1 MHAVVLVGGFG
12 TRLRPLTYSIP
23 KPLLP
28 VAHISMLERLMN
40 SLARGGVTHAVL
52 ALGFKPE
59 PFMAAFPDDMC
70 GSVQL
75 SYAVEDTPLDTAGA
89 IGFAARTAG
98 ISETFV
104 VANGDVLTD
113 LDIASLISF
122 HRQHGGEG
130 TISLTPVSDPS
141 QYGIVET
148 DENGRVLRFVEKPQ
162 PGMTTSNFASAGTY
176 VLEPSAL
183 ARMPG
188 DQKLSIERVVFP
200 QMVADQSLFAMWSA
214 DYWIDAGRPDTFIEA
229 NVHVAKRSAHAT
241 DAPIHPT
248 ATVAASAVII
258 DSVIGENATVSD
270 GSRIQHSVL
279 LPGAN
284 IGQGAVVIDSL
295 VMGKVGANSQ
305 VTNSIIGSTGVVG
318 DNEVS
323 NNASVPAHDPA
334 QVQEKSPEKSPE

>member
-28 VAHISMLERLMN
+28 VAHTSMLERLMN
-40 SLARGGVTHAVL
+40 SLALGGVTHAVL

-59 PFMAAFPDDMC
+59 PFRAAFPNDMC

-98 ISETFV
+98 INETFV

-122 HRQHGGEG
+122 HRQHGAEG

-141 QYGIVET
+141 QYGIVEI
-148 DENGRVLRFVEKPQ
+148 DASGRVERFVEKPQ
-162 PGMTTSNFASAGTY
+162 PGITTSNFASAGTY

-183 ARMPG
+183 VRMPG

-200 QMVADQSLFAMWSA
+200 AMVADKSLFAMSTD
-214 DYWIDAGRPDTFIEA
+214 DYWIDAGRPDTFISA
-229 NVHVAKRSAHAT
+229 NVHVSKRIAKAT

-248 ATVAASAVII
+248 STVAATAVIL
-258 DSVIGENATVSD
+258 DSVIGENATVLD
-270 GSRIQHSVL
+270 GARIEHSVL
-279 LPGAN
+279 LPGAHV
-284 IGQGAVVIDSL
+284 GQGAVIIDSL

-318 DNEVS
+318 QNEIC
-323 NNASVPAHDPA
+323 NNGSVPAHDPA
-334 QVQEKSPEKSPE
+334 LKPE

>member
-1 MHAVVLVGGFG
+1 
-12 TRLRPLTYSIP
+12 
-23 KPLLP
+23 
-28 VAHISMLERLMN
+28 
-40 SLARGGVTHAVL
+40 
-52 ALGFKPE
+52 
-59 PFMAAFPDDMC
+59 MAAFPNDMC

-122 HRQHGGEG
+122 HRQHGAEG

-141 QYGIVET
+141 QYGIVEI
-148 DENGRVLRFVEKPQ
+148 DARGCVERFVEKPQ

-183 ARMPG
+183 ERMPG

-200 QMVADQSLFAMWSA
+200 QMVADKSLFAMSTD
-214 DYWIDAGRPDTFIEA
+214 DYWIDAGRPDTFISA
-229 NVHVAKRSAHAT
+229 NVHVSKRVAKVT

-248 ATVAASAVII
+248 ANVAATAVIL
-258 DSVIGENATVSD
+258 DSVIGENATVLD
-270 GSRIQHSVL
+270 GAHITHSVL
-279 LPGAN
+279 LPGA
-284 IGQGAVVIDSL
+284 IVEQGAVIIDSL
-295 VMGKVGANSQ
+295 VMGMVGANSQ
-305 VTNSIIGSTGVVG
+305 VTGSIIGSTGVVG
-318 DNEVS
+318 QNEVC
-323 NNASVPAHDPA
+323 NNASVPAHDPTHK
-334 QVQEKSPEKSPE
+334 QE

>member
-28 VAHISMLERLMN
+28 VAHTSMLERLMN
-40 SLARGGVTHAVL
+40 SLALGGVTHAVL

-59 PFMAAFPDDMC
+59 PFMAAFPNDMC

-98 ISETFV
+98 INETFV

-122 HRQHGGEG
+122 HRQHGAEG

-141 QYGIVET
+141 QYGIVEI
-148 DENGRVLRFVEKPQ
+148 DASGRVERFVEKPQ
-162 PGMTTSNFASAGTY
+162 PGITTSNFASAGTY

-183 ARMPG
+183 VRMPG

-200 QMVADQSLFAMWSA
+200 AMVADKSLFAMSTD
-214 DYWIDAGRPDTFIEA
+214 DYWIDAGRPDTFISA
-229 NVHVAKRSAHAT
+229 NVHVSKRIAKAT

-248 ATVAASAVII
+248 STVAATAVIL
-258 DSVIGENATVSD
+258 DSVIGENATVLD
-270 GSRIQHSVL
+270 GARIEHSVL
-279 LPGAN
+279 LPGAHV
-284 IGQGAVVIDSL
+284 GQGAVIIDSL
-295 VMGKVGANSQ
+295 VMGEVGANSQ

-318 DNEVS
+318 QNEIC
-323 NNASVPAHDPA
+323 NNGSVPAHDPA
-334 QVQEKSPEKSPE
+334 LKPE

>member
-28 VAHISMLERLMN
+28 VAHTSMLERLMN
-40 SLARGGVTHAVL
+40 SLALGGVTHAVL

-59 PFMAAFPDDMC
+59 PFMAAFPNDMC

-98 ISETFV
+98 INETFV

-122 HRQHGGEG
+122 HRQHGAEG

-141 QYGIVET
+141 QYGIVEI
-148 DENGRVLRFVEKPQ
+148 DASGRVERFVEKPQ
-162 PGMTTSNFASAGTY
+162 PGITTSNFASAGTY

-183 ARMPG
+183 VRMPG

-200 QMVADQSLFAMWSA
+200 AMVADQSLFAMSTD
-214 DYWIDAGRPDTFIEA
+214 DYWIDAGRPDTFISA
-229 NVHVAKRSAHAT
+229 NVHVSKRIAKAT

-248 ATVAASAVII
+248 STVAATAVIL
-258 DSVIGENATVSD
+258 DSVIGENATVLD
-270 GSRIQHSVL
+270 GARIEHSVL
-279 LPGAN
+279 LPGAHV
-284 IGQGAVVIDSL
+284 GQGAVIIDSL

-318 DNEVS
+318 QNEIC
-323 NNASVPAHDPA
+323 NNGSVPAHDPA
-334 QVQEKSPEKSPE
+334 LKPE

>member
-28 VAHISMLERLMN
+28 VAHTSMLERLMN
-40 SLARGGVTHAVL
+40 SLALGGVTHAVL

-59 PFMAAFPDDMC
+59 PFMAAFPNDMC

-122 HRQHGGEG
+122 HRQHGAEG

-141 QYGIVET
+141 QYGIVEI
-148 DENGRVLRFVEKPQ
+148 DASGRVERFVEKPQ
-162 PGMTTSNFASAGTY
+162 PGITTSNFASAGTY

-183 ARMPG
+183 VRMPG

-200 QMVADQSLFAMWSA
+200 AMVADKSLFAMSTD
-214 DYWIDAGRPDTFIEA
+214 DYWIDAGRPDTFISA
-229 NVHVAKRSAHAT
+229 NVHVSKRIAKAT

-248 ATVAASAVII
+248 STVAATAVIL
-258 DSVIGENATVSD
+258 DSVIGENATVLD
-270 GSRIQHSVL
+270 GARIEHSVL
-279 LPGAN
+279 LPGAHV
-284 IGQGAVVIDSL
+284 GQGAVIIDSL

-318 DNEVS
+318 QNEIC
-323 NNASVPAHDPA
+323 NNGSVPAHDPA
-334 QVQEKSPEKSPE
+334 LKPE

>member
-28 VAHISMLERLMN
+28 VAHTSMLERLMN
-40 SLARGGVTHAVL
+40 SLALGGVTHAVL

-59 PFMAAFPDDMC
+59 PFMAAFPNDMC

-98 ISETFV
+98 INETFV

-122 HRQHGGEG
+122 HRQHGAEG

-141 QYGIVET
+141 QYGIVEI
-148 DENGRVLRFVEKPQ
+148 DASGRVERFVEKPQ
-162 PGMTTSNFASAGTY
+162 PGITTSNFASAGTY

-183 ARMPG
+183 VRMPG

-200 QMVADQSLFAMWSA
+200 AMVADKSLFAMSTN
-214 DYWIDAGRPDTFIEA
+214 DYWIDAGRPDTFISA
-229 NVHVAKRSAHAT
+229 NVHVSKQVAKAT

-248 ATVAASAVII
+248 ANVAATAVIL
-258 DSVIGENATVSD
+258 DSVIGENATVLD
-270 GSRIQHSVL
+270 GARIEHSVL
-279 LPGAN
+279 LPGAHV
-284 IGQGAVVIDSL
+284 GQGAVIIDSL

-318 DNEVS
+318 QDEMC
-323 NNASVPAHDPA
+323 NNGSVPAHDPA
-334 QVQEKSPEKSPE
+334 LKPE

>member
-1 MHAVVLVGGFG
+1 
-12 TRLRPLTYSIP
+12 
-23 KPLLP
+23 
-28 VAHISMLERLMN
+28 
-40 SLARGGVTHAVL
+40 
-52 ALGFKPE
+52 
-59 PFMAAFPDDMC
+59 MAAFPNDMC

-89 IGFAARTAG
+89 IGFAARTVG

-122 HRQHGGEG
+122 HRQHGAEG

-141 QYGIVET
+141 QYGIVEI
-148 DENGRVLRFVEKPQ
+148 DARGCVERFVEKPQ

-200 QMVADQSLFAMWSA
+200 QMVADKSLFAMSTD
-214 DYWIDAGRPDTFIEA
+214 DYWIDAGRPDTFISA
-229 NVHVAKRSAHAT
+229 NVHVSKRVVKET

-248 ATVAASAVII
+248 ANVAVTAVIL
-258 DSVIGENATVSD
+258 DSVVGENATVLD
-270 GSRIQHSVL
+270 GAHITHSVL
-279 LPGAN
+279 LPGA
-284 IGQGAVVIDSL
+284 IVEQGAVIIDSL
-295 VMGKVGANSQ
+295 VMGRVGANSQ
-305 VTNSIIGSTGVVG
+305 VTGSIIGSTGVVG
-318 DNEVS
+318 QNEMC
-323 NNASVPAHDPA
+323 NNASVPAHDPTP
-334 QVQEKSPEKSPE
+334 KPE

>member
-1 MHAVVLVGGFG
+1 
-12 TRLRPLTYSIP
+12 
-23 KPLLP
+23 
-28 VAHISMLERLMN
+28 MLERLMN
-40 SLARGGVTHAVL
+40 SLALGGVTHAVL

-59 PFMAAFPDDMC
+59 PFMAAFPNDMC

-122 HRQHGGEG
+122 HRQHGAEG

-141 QYGIVET
+141 QYGIVEI
-148 DENGRVLRFVEKPQ
+148 DARGCVERFVEKPQ

-183 ARMPG
+183 ERMPG

-200 QMVADQSLFAMWSA
+200 QMVADKSLFAMSTD
-214 DYWIDAGRPDTFIEA
+214 DYWIDAGRPDTFISA
-229 NVHVAKRSAHAT
+229 NVHVSKRVAKVT

-248 ATVAASAVII
+248 ANVAATAVIL
-258 DSVIGENATVSD
+258 DSVIGENATVLD
-270 GSRIQHSVL
+270 GAHITHSVL
-279 LPGAN
+279 LPGA
-284 IGQGAVVIDSL
+284 IVEQGAVIIDSL
-295 VMGKVGANSQ
+295 VMGMVGANSQ
-305 VTNSIIGSTGVVG
+305 VTGSIIGSTGVVG
-318 DNEVS
+318 QNEMC
-323 NNASVPAHDPA
+323 NNASVPAHDPTHK
-334 QVQEKSPEKSPE
+334 QE

>member
-1 MHAVVLVGGFG
+1 
-12 TRLRPLTYSIP
+12 
-23 KPLLP
+23 
-28 VAHISMLERLMN
+28 MLERLMN
-40 SLARGGVTHAVL
+40 SLALGGVTHAVL

-59 PFMAAFPDDMC
+59 PFIAAFPNDMC

-122 HRQHGGEG
+122 HRQHGAEG

-141 QYGIVET
+141 QYGIVEI
-148 DENGRVLRFVEKPQ
+148 DARGCVERFVEKPQ

-183 ARMPG
+183 ERMPG

-200 QMVADQSLFAMWSA
+200 QMVADKSLFAMSTD
-214 DYWIDAGRPDTFIEA
+214 DYWIDAGRPDTFISA
-229 NVHVAKRSAHAT
+229 NVHVSKRVAKVT

-248 ATVAASAVII
+248 ANVAATAVIL
-258 DSVIGENATVSD
+258 DSVIGENATVLD
-270 GSRIQHSVL
+270 GAHITHSVL
-279 LPGAN
+279 LPGA
-284 IGQGAVVIDSL
+284 IVEQGAVIIDSL
-295 VMGKVGANSQ
+295 VMGMVGANSQ
-305 VTNSIIGSTGVVG
+305 VTGSIIGSTGVVG
-318 DNEVS
+318 QNEVC
-323 NNASVPAHDPA
+323 NNASVPAHDPTHK
-334 QVQEKSPEKSPE
+334 QE

>member
-28 VAHISMLERLMN
+28 VAHTSMLERLMN

-59 PFMAAFPDDMC
+59 PFMAAFPNDMC

-122 HRQHGGEG
+122 HRQHGAEG
-130 TISLTPVSDPS
+130 TISLTPVTDPS
-141 QYGIVET
+141 QYGIVEI
-148 DENGRVLRFVEKPQ
+148 DARGRVERFVEKPQ

-200 QMVADQSLFAMWSA
+200 QMVADESLFAMWSN
-214 DYWIDAGRPDTFIEA
+214 DYWIDAGRPDTFISA
-229 NVHVAKRSAHAT
+229 NVHVSKRATKST

-248 ATVAASAVII
+248 ATVAATAVII

-270 GSRIQHSVL
+270 GARIQNSVL
-279 LPGAN
+279 LPGAFV
-284 IGQGAVVIDSL
+284 GEGAVVANSL
-295 VMGKVGANSQ
+295 VMGKLGSNSQ
-305 VTNSIIGSTGVVG
+305 VNNSIIGSTGVVG
-318 DNEVS
+318 DNETC
-323 NNASVPAHDPA
+323 NNASVPANDPA
-334 QVQEKSPEKSPE
+334 QKPEKSLE

>member
-28 VAHISMLERLMN
+28 VAHTSMLERLMN
-40 SLARGGVTHAVL
+40 SLALGGVTHAVL

-59 PFMAAFPDDMC
+59 PFMAAFPNDMC

-122 HRQHGGEG
+122 HRQHGAEG
-130 TISLTPVSDPS
+130 TISLTPVRDPS
-141 QYGIVET
+141 QYGIVEI
-148 DENGRVLRFVEKPQ
+148 DASGRVERFVEKPQ
-162 PGMTTSNFASAGTY
+162 PGITTSNFASAGTY

-183 ARMPG
+183 VRMPG

-200 QMVADQSLFAMWSA
+200 AMVADKSLFAMSTN
-214 DYWIDAGRPDTFIEA
+214 DYWIDAGRPDTFISA
-229 NVHVAKRSAHAT
+229 NVHVSKQVAKAT

-248 ATVAASAVII
+248 ANVAATAVIL
-258 DSVIGENATVSD
+258 DSVIGENATVLD
-270 GSRIQHSVL
+270 GARIEHSVL
-279 LPGAN
+279 LPGAHV
-284 IGQGAVVIDSL
+284 GQGAVIIDSL

-305 VTNSIIGSTGVVG
+305 VTGSIIGSTGVVG
-318 DNEVS
+318 QSEIC
-323 NNASVPAHDPA
+323 NNGSVPAHDPA
-334 QVQEKSPEKSPE
+334 LKPE